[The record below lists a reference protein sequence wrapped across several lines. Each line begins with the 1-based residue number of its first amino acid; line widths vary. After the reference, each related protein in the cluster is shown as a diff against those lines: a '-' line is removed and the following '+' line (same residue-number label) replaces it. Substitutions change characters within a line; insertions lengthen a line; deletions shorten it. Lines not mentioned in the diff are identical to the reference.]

1 MLEILEMHDASP
13 EEVKAFADGSD
24 PAAVAAI
31 KELIEDNDRKMEQT
45 KTVGMFAYHYGAANA
60 YQKAINIIKGGR

>member
-13 EEVKAFADGSD
+13 EEIKAFTSKSD
-24 PAAVAAI
+24 PVAALE
-31 KELIEDNDRKMEQT
+31 ELMEDNARKMDQT

-60 YQKAINIIKGGR
+60 YQKAINVIKGEG